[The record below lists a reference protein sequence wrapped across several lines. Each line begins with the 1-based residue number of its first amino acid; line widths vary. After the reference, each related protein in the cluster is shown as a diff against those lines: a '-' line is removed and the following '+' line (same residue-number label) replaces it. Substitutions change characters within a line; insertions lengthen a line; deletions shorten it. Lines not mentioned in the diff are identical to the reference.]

1 MANSTMTQLAKHTQ
15 AAINFMSTPAVYFK
29 AGTAGRPMRVGWKR
43 VAPTD
48 IELVN
53 AYGIGAIKV
62 TIAANA
68 IAPDE
73 PAQFDRLELLGEL
86 YTIDYVGPNYS
97 ADLLVSYLCYCTG
110 QKQ

>member
-1 MANSTMTQLAKHTQ
+1 MANRMMASLDRHVRR
-15 AAINFMSTPAVYFK
+15 AIGELSTPAVYFK
-29 AGTAGRPMRVGWKR
+29 AGFIGRPIRCGWQR

-48 IELVN
+48 TEIVN
-53 AYGIGAIKV
+53 AYGLGAQIV
-62 TIAANA
+62 TIAADA
-68 IAPDE
+68 IAPDV

-97 ADLLVSYLCYCTG
+97 AEILTSYLCYCTG